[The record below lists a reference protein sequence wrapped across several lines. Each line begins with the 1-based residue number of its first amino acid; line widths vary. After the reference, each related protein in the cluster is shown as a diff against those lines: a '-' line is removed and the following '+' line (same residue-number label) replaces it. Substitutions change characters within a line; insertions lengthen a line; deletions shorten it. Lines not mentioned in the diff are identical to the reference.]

1 MSKINKV
8 LYNVDQRDRSTGE
21 INTSEEMWM
30 ARHNIGLDEVIGCPT
45 VIVDGKEYTGIAP
58 LGKNGLVPAE
68 YLPSYVD
75 AVIDGYAV
83 SVSGVIKFYEDPAH
97 TQEIAGEEG
106 YTYVDITYPDVGI
119 GYRWTEGS
127 GFFQISSQNAFGALK
142 AGNVTIHADQPMDLL
157 TIAGDSGIT
166 VAVADTRN
174 QEQNGSDKL
183 TIGHSNSIVAGSIG
197 EESPT
202 TQINN
207 TFNLPWASFDAQGH
221 ITATGSNAI
230 TIKNASTDQYGVTKL
245 TSTPGTD
252 ETLAMTPKGVQTAI
266 EALEYSDNVVEHQ
279 FVTEVDEVDG
289 VISVTRAQPSTS
301 DISGLSDA
309 LAAKQDTLTAGPNV
323 TIDANNTISAPKCT
337 LTEGPNVNII
347 GITDP
352 STKTTNYTVS
362 ATDTTYSAGSG
373 LDLDGTEFSVDT
385 TVVQPKLTAGTNIN
399 IDANNKISATD
410 TTYSAGTG
418 LLLNGTTFSVDT
430 TAIQPKL
437 TAGTNITINSS
448 NKISAT
454 KSDWNASAGAD
465 GEILNKPVVI
475 EGQIKLLVGGTK
487 QFKNLTIDN
496 SGFAGTPAAVSVT
509 STENTTYTPGYLVTP
524 ASSANKYLRSGTGGV
539 PEWDILDMGTYE
551 EYEDEQTSVPEDLT
565 KIYVEKLYNGNERI
579 KFNTES
585 SYKYLVPPPSP
596 NRQLVTNSGG
606 VMQWDTINANISVRE
621 IAYRESNGTQAES
634 TIYNDV
640 SDDVD
645 SGKTPMLWSAGDY
658 GNKYFYIFKRRTG
671 GSQHGTQQITYL
683 FEGNDTFQNRIIRKL
698 ITDGTI
704 TTEVVPLQG
713 RLTAGSGIAI
723 DYNTNEIMCTGTG
736 QVVDGIFKQVDSG
749 STQYTIQFG
758 IGDRDNPF
766 LDLVKT
772 NTGAS
777 PYSTLSAT
785 HINEEEVQSHFI
797 KVQAKGSNYI
807 GKFWASQ
814 ADTVPPQETPNA
826 SSSIRQL
833 STALHS
839 VYDGTLSSIAPGS
852 QEVPIDRVTLYGNTN
867 HSYDENNLGNLTV
880 GTLAMRIINASSTN
894 PSHQLL
900 ASCVKGEIDLINV
913 NKSESLYALTSD
925 STSSYI
931 GVAADDCVLMVTT
944 KPRKYTDAVA
954 RTKQAG
960 DSGLGSI
967 VMFPSK
973 AYIDVQIENLNDIY
987 LKKSF
992 VGTAHVRLKTDTT
1005 YSNGNNTS
1013 IMSTT
1018 LTVAGNGTG
1027 TYDLQPIARKADRN
1041 GLISITIT
1049 SLSPGK
1055 KCIMSVIGRASGE
1068 SGYNTL
1074 LRFGGESDTALELY
1088 SYSATIPVIYNWS
1101 ISGGLFNISINNK
1114 ASSEVKY
1121 LIQVTAIS
1129 GPCDY
1134 YP

>member
-8 LYNVDQRDRSTGE
+8 LYNVNQRDSDPSKG
-21 INTSEEMWM
+21 NTREEMWM

-166 VAVADTRN
+166 VAVADTRS

-197 EESPT
+197 EDSPT

-230 TIKNASTDQYGVTKL
+230 TIKNATTGQYGVTKL
-245 TSTPGTD
+245 TSTPD
-252 ETLAMTPKGVQTAI
+252 EDDESLAMTPKGVQAAI
-266 EALEYSDNVVEHQ
+266 ESLEYSDTAMDHQ

-309 LAAKQDTLTAGPNV
+309 LAAKQDALTAGQNV
-323 TIDANNTISAPKCT
+323 SIGDVGGV
-337 LTEGPNVNII
+337 LT
-347 GITDP
+347 
-352 STKTTNYTVS
+352 
-362 ATDTTYSAGSG
+362 
-373 LDLDGTEFSVDT
+373 
-385 TVVQPKLTAGTNIN
+385 
-399 IDANNKISATD
+399 ISATD
-410 TTYSAGTG
+410 TTYSAGTNVSISDQNVISATDTTYSAGAG
-418 LLLNGTTFSVDT
+418 LNLDGTEFSVDT
-430 TAIQPKL
+430 TTIATKSDLSVKQDTL
-437 TAGTNITINSS
+437 TAGS
-448 NKISAT
+448 NVRIDNNVISAT
-454 KSDWNASAGAD
+454 DTTYTAGSGLALNGTVFSNAAPNVKSDWNASVGSDAF
-465 GEILNKPVVI
+465 ILNKPVVI
-475 EGQIKLLVGGTK
+475 EGQIRLLVGGTK

-496 SGFAGTPAAVSVT
+496 SAAVSVT
-509 STENTTYTPGYLVTP
+509 STEDTTYTPG
-524 ASSANKYLRSGTGGV
+524 
-539 PEWDILDMGTYE
+539 
-551 EYEDEQTSVPEDLT
+551 
-565 KIYVEKLYNGNERI
+565 
-579 KFNTES
+579 
-585 SYKYLVPPPSP
+585 YLVPPPSP
-596 NRQLVTNSGG
+596 NRQLVTNSSG
-606 VMQWDTINANISVRE
+606 VMQWDTINANLSFHE
-621 IAYRESNGTQAES
+621 IVLSESNGTQADS
-634 TIYNDV
+634 TIYNYV
-640 SDDVD
+640 SDDLEN
-645 SGKTPMLWSAGDY
+645 GKTPMLWSGDRDGDY
-658 GNKYFYIFKRRTG
+658 GNRYFYIFKRRTG
-671 GSQHGTQQITYL
+671 GGPFTHPTITFL
-683 FEGNDTFQNRIIRKL
+683 FEGNDTTQNRIIRKL
-698 ITDGTI
+698 ITSGTI
-704 TTEVVPLQG
+704 TTQVVPLQG

-723 DYNTNEIMCTGTG
+723 DYNTNEIMCTGSG
-736 QVVDGIFKQVDSG
+736 QVVDEVFKQVDSG
-749 STQYTIQFG
+749 STRYTIKFG
-758 IGDRDNPF
+758 IGNQNNQY

-772 NTGAS
+772 NTGTS
-777 PYSTLSAT
+777 PNSTLSAT
-785 HINEEEVQSHFI
+785 HIDEESVQSHFI
-797 KVQAKGSNYI
+797 NVKAKGSNYI
-807 GKFWASQ
+807 GKFWASET
-814 ADTVPPQETPNA
+814 DTIPPQATPNA

-839 VYDGTLSSIAPGS
+839 VYDGTLSNNPPGS

-867 HSYDENNLGNLTV
+867 HSYDDNNLGNLTV
-880 GTLAMRIINASSTN
+880 GTLAMRIINASSTS

-913 NKSESLYALTSD
+913 NKAEELHTLTSD
-925 STSSYI
+925 NASSYI
-931 GVAADDCVLMVTT
+931 GVAADDCMLMVTAN
-944 KPRKYTDAVA
+944 PRKCTDAVA

-960 DSGLGSI
+960 DSDLGSI

-973 AYIDVQIENLNDIY
+973 AYIDGQIEQLNDIY
-987 LKKSF
+987 LKQSF
-992 VGTAHVRLKTDTT
+992 VSTAHVRLKTDTT
-1005 YSNGNNTS
+1005 YSNGNTS

-1027 TYDLQPIARKADRN
+1027 AYDLQPIARKADRN

-1068 SGYNTL
+1068 SEFNTL
-1074 LRFGGESDTALELY
+1074 LRFGGESDTGLELY

-1101 ISGGLFNISINNK
+1101 IYGGSFNISINNK